1 MGESV
6 FLELISYHPSVYNVG
21 EDNTGILIL
30 AIAKKKKKITV
41 IKRLLGKLVQQIKRL
56 LELGYDVAFY
66 TFCFKYIDFFSI
78 AMHHSALCFLYMDI
92 LNFFIYIF
100 EYLEYKYSTSILF
113 Y

>member
-1 MGESV
+1 MIFPAIFLAPLKLACKLVGESV

-66 TFCFKYIDFFSI
+66 TFCFKYIDFFPLQCTI
-78 AMHHSALCFLYMDI
+78 VHFV
-92 LNFFIYIF
+92 FYIW
-100 EYLEYKYSTSILF
+100 TS
-113 Y
+113 